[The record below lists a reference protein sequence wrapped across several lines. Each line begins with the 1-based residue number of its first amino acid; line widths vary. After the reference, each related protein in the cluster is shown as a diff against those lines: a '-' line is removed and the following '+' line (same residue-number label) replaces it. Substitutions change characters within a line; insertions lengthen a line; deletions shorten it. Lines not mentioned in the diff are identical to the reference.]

1 MSAGRPDLRA
11 RDTRWAIPGAAAV
24 GAAGRDRAGELNGG
38 EAAVPSRRRRRRSL
52 RLWVPAVHRPGSRR
66 LVQRRREDD
75 RRHGE
80 CRHDHPHHRRR
91 SCHRCRRVRAGDC
104 S

>member
-1 MSAGRPDLRA
+1 
-11 RDTRWAIPGAAAV
+11 
-24 GAAGRDRAGELNGG
+24 
-38 EAAVPSRRRRRRSL
+38 
-52 RLWVPAVHRPGSRR
+52 
-66 LVQRRREDD
+66 VQRRREDD